1 MIWFMVC
8 LFLQI
13 TFAEEIGLMEI
24 SSGSWQTGYEA
35 SALIQVR
42 DEATLKMD

>member
-13 TFAEEIGLMEI
+13 TFAEEIELMEI
-24 SSGSWQTGYEA
+24 SSGSCQTGYEA

-42 DEATLKMD
+42 DGATLKMD

>member
-8 LFLQI
+8 LFLYI
-13 TFAEEIGLMEI
+13 TFAEEIELMES
-24 SSGSWQTGYEA
+24 SSGSWQTSYEA
-35 SALIQVR
+35 SALIQVG